1 MQALARPGP
10 QGEAGVKHSPGLLS
24 AAGAVAL
31 VAAGGIS
38 GKGGGVRFKVC
49 AATGEHQKGLWEGLQ
64 SAIFCL
70 DLFIKTFFSLL
81 TAAR

>member
-38 GKGGGVRFKVC
+38 GKGGGVRIQGLC
-49 AATGEHQKGLWEGLQ
+49 CYRRAPKGSLGRAPISYFL
-64 SAIFCL
+64 L
-70 DLFIKTFFSLL
+70 GFIY
-81 TAAR
+81 